1 VEPITA
7 IEAYG
12 VRKYLR
18 VWSAYSK
25 GLLGAVEVTSE
36 MSRQPMHRLF
46 AVSVLIKGVDG
57 VLETI
62 GGILLMFVSPKAL
75 NSLVIFF
82 IAHELSEHP
91 DDWFAT
97 SLRHAVLNLSSD
109 TKLFVSVYLVA
120 HGLVKVFL
128 VAGLLRKK
136 LWAYPA
142 ALWFLGIFILYQLYR
157 FSHTHS
163 LGLLALSAFDLF
175 VASLVWLEYR
185 SQKQHVYNAR

>member
-1 VEPITA
+1 MSIM
-7 IEAYG
+7 
-12 VRKYLR
+12 LR
-18 VWSAYSK
+18 PATHSVA
-25 GLLGAVEVTSE
+25 VTSKI
-36 MSRQPMHRLF
+36 SQQQVHRLF
-46 AVSVLIKGVDG
+46 AASVLIKGVDG

-62 GGILLMFVSPKAL
+62 GGFLFMFVSPKAL
-75 NSLVIFF
+75 NSLVVFF
-82 IAHELSEHP
+82 TAHELSEDP

-97 SLRHAVLNLSSD
+97 TLRHAVHNLSSD
-109 TKLFVSVYLVA
+109 TKLFVSAYLVA

-142 ALWFLGIFILYQLYR
+142 ALWFLGIFLLYQLYR

-163 LGLLALSAFDLF
+163 LGLLALSALDLF

-185 SQKQHVYNAR
+185 SQKQHAYNAR

>member
-1 VEPITA
+1 M
-7 IEAYG
+7 
-12 VRKYLR
+12 LR
-18 VWSAYSK
+18 PATHTVA
-25 GLLGAVEVTSE
+25 VTSE
-36 MSRQPMHRLF
+36 TSPQLVHRLF
-46 AVSVLIKGVDG
+46 APRVLIKGVDG

-62 GGILLMFVSPKAL
+62 GGFLFMFVSPKAL
-75 NSLVIFF
+75 NSLVVFF
-82 IAHELSEHP
+82 TAHELSEDP

-97 SLRHAVLNLSSD
+97 TLRHAVHNLSSD
-109 TKLFVSVYLVA
+109 SKLFVSAYLVA

-142 ALWFLGIFILYQLYR
+142 ALWFLGIFLLYQLYR

-163 LGLLALSAFDLF
+163 LGLLALSALDLF

-185 SQKQHVYNAR
+185 SQKQHAYNAR

>member
-1 VEPITA
+1 
-7 IEAYG
+7 
-12 VRKYLR
+12 
-18 VWSAYSK
+18 
-25 GLLGAVEVTSE
+25 
-36 MSRQPMHRLF
+36 MSPQPRYRLF

-75 NSLVIFF
+75 NSLVLFLT
-82 IAHELSEHP
+82 AHELSDHP
-91 DDWFAT
+91 NDWVAT
-97 SLRHAVLNLSSD
+97 SLRHIVLNFSAD
-109 TKLFVSVYLVA
+109 TQLFVSGYLVA

-128 VAGLLRKK
+128 VAGLLRQKP
-136 LWAYPA
+136 WAYPA

-163 LGLLALSAFDLF
+163 LGLLVLSAFDLF

-185 SQKQHVYNAR
+185 AQNRHGDHAR

>member
-1 VEPITA
+1 
-7 IEAYG
+7 
-12 VRKYLR
+12 
-18 VWSAYSK
+18 
-25 GLLGAVEVTSE
+25 
-36 MSRQPMHRLF
+36 MSQRHVHRLF
-46 AVSVLIKGVDG
+46 AASVLIKGVDG

-62 GGILLMFVSPKAL
+62 GGILFIFVSPKAL

-82 IAHELSEHP
+82 TAHELSEDP

-97 SLRHAVLNLSSD
+97 TLRHAVYNLSPD

-120 HGLVKVFL
+120 HGLIKVFL
-128 VAGLLRKK
+128 VAGLLREK
-136 LWAYPA
+136 LWAYPT
-142 ALWFLGIFILYQLYR
+142 ALWFLGIFLLYQFYQ

-185 SQKQHVYNAR
+185 SRKQHGSE

>member
-1 VEPITA
+1 MT
-7 IEAYG
+7 
-12 VRKYLR
+12 
-18 VWSAYSK
+18 SK
-25 GLLGAVEVTSE
+25 
-36 MSRQPMHRLF
+36 MSQRQVHRLF
-46 AVSVLIKGVDG
+46 AAGVLIKGVDG

-62 GGILLMFVSPKAL
+62 GGILFMFVSPKAL

-82 IAHELSEHP
+82 TAHELSEDP

-97 SLRHAVLNLSSD
+97 SLRHAVNNLSSD
-109 TKLFVSVYLVA
+109 TKFFVSAYLVA

-128 VAGLLRKK
+128 AAGLLREK

-163 LGLLALSAFDLF
+163 LGLLALSALDLF

-185 SQKQHVYNAR
+185 SRKQHAYNGR

>member
-1 VEPITA
+1 M
-7 IEAYG
+7 
-12 VRKYLR
+12 
-18 VWSAYSK
+18 SATHTV
-25 GLLGAVEVTSE
+25 AVTGK
-36 MSRQPMHRLF
+36 MSQRQVHRLF
-46 AVSVLIKGVDG
+46 AASVLIKGVDG

-62 GGILLMFVSPKAL
+62 GGILFMFVSPKAL
-75 NSLVIFF
+75 SSLVIS
-82 IAHELSEHP
+82 ITAHELSEDP

-97 SLRHAVLNLSSD
+97 SLRHAVNNLSSD
-109 TKLFVSVYLVA
+109 TKLFVSAYLVA

-128 VAGLLRKK
+128 AAGLLREK

-163 LGLLALSAFDLF
+163 LGLLALSALDLF

-185 SQKQHVYNAR
+185 SQKQPPYFAR

>member
-1 VEPITA
+1 MT
-7 IEAYG
+7 
-12 VRKYLR
+12 
-18 VWSAYSK
+18 SK
-25 GLLGAVEVTSE
+25 
-36 MSRQPMHRLF
+36 MSQQQVHRLF
-46 AVSVLIKGVDG
+46 AAGVLIKGVDG

-62 GGILLMFVSPKAL
+62 GGILFMFVSPKAL
-75 NSLVIFF
+75 NSLVIFLT
-82 IAHELSEHP
+82 AHELSEDP
-91 DDWFAT
+91 DDWFAA
-97 SLRHAVLNLSSD
+97 SLRSAVHNLSSD

-142 ALWFLGIFILYQLYR
+142 ALWFLAIFILYQLYR

-175 VASLVWLEYR
+175 VAALVWLEYR
-185 SQKQHVYNAR
+185 SQKQHAYNGR